1 VDRLVSV
8 GEASSGRGARSA
20 RVPRVAMSIGPLV
33 QGGEAGS
40 AAERPPRL
48 PAIREDLRIEPAAP
62 GRDGAPAWTLH
73 DPVTNRFFRIGWLE
87 FALLSRWR
95 AGDDPSALLEQ
106 VRAETPLRVDAPQL
120 ESLETFLR
128 THQLLR
134 AEGPEGIARLVHAAQ
149 AAREGPLSWLLHHYL
164 FFRVPLVRPGH
175 WLARTL
181 PWVQW
186 LYSRVFLVTTCAA
199 AVIGLMLAA
208 RQWDTFT
215 HTLSETLSPA
225 GIAGWALALV
235 FAKTLHELGHAWT
248 ATRYGLRVPQM
259 GVAFVVLWPMLYT
272 DTGEA
277 WKLADRGRRF
287 RVAAAGIVAE
297 FALAAWATL
306 AWSLT
311 ADGDLRSAL
320 FFLATTSWVV
330 TLAINAS
337 PFMRFDGYFLLSDAL
352 DLPNL
357 HARAGALARAWMRR
371 VLLGWGEPDPEPFPP
386 RLRAGLIAFA
396 LVTWVYRLV
405 VFVAIALAVYHVFFK
420 LLGLLLFAVE
430 IIWFVL
436 RPVGLELREWVRR
449 RDAIAPS
456 RRFMALLVIGMLL
469 GALAWPWRTPV
480 RAEGW
485 LHAERQHLVYSPLPA
500 RVAQIREPG
509 PVRAGDLLVLLD
521 SPDVRSRA
529 VQSAVSVDAL
539 ALQLD
544 RTVGRADG
552 HERRATIA
560 EQLAGALAEVD
571 AQRAELRRLALR
583 APFDG
588 VLGDRDPQVQPGA
601 WVNATQPIAMLHAPQ
616 AWVVDALVAQEAIG
630 RFEIG
635 APARFHRRG
644 QWESPLTG
652 TVVAIDGTR
661 AQTLPHPML
670 ATEHGGRVPTLR
682 QPDGRLVP
690 RDGLY
695 RVRLRLDA
703 PPPEALRGAV
713 AAGTVSIEAEPRNL
727 LLDGARGIV
736 SVLVRESGF

>member
-1 VDRLVSV
+1 MSAGHPSPPAD
-8 GEASSGRGARSA
+8 GAGLA
-20 RVPRVAMSIGPLV
+20 RPGV
-33 QGGEAGS
+33 QA
-40 AAERPPRL
+40 RL
-48 PAIREDLRIEPAAP
+48 PAIREDLRIEPASP
-62 GRDGAPAWTLH
+62 GRDGVPAWTVH
-73 DPVTNRFFRIGWLE
+73 DPVVNRFFRIGWLE

-95 AGDDPSALLEQ
+95 AGDDPQALLAQ
-106 VRAETPLRVDAPQL
+106 VRAETTLQVDASQL
-120 ESLETFLR
+120 EALETFLR
-128 THQLLR
+128 AHQLLR
-134 AEGPEGIARLVHAAQ
+134 AEGAEGTARLVRAAQ
-149 AAREGPLSWLLHHYL
+149 AGRESPLSWLLHHYL
-164 FFRVPLVRPGH
+164 FFRVPLLRPER
-175 WLARTL
+175 WLVRTL

-186 LYSRVFLVTTCAA
+186 LYSRAFLVVTCGAA
-199 AVIGLMLAA
+199 LVGLMLAA

-235 FAKTLHELGHAWT
+235 VAKTLHELGHAWT

-272 DTGEA
+272 DTGEV
-277 WKLADRGRRF
+277 WKLADRQRRF
-287 RVAAAGIVAE
+287 RVAAAGIAAE

-330 TLAINAS
+330 TLGINAS
-337 PFMRFDGYFLLSDAL
+337 PFMRFDGYFLLSDVL

-357 HARAGALARAWMRR
+357 HARSGALARAWMRR
-371 VLLGWGEPDPEPFPP
+371 VLLGWDEPDPEPFPA

-396 LVTWVYRLV
+396 LLTWLYRLV
-405 VFVAIALAVYHVFFK
+405 VFVAIAIAVYHVFFK

-430 IIWFVL
+430 IAWFVL
-436 RPVGLELREWVRR
+436 RPIGLELREWGRR
-449 RDAIAPS
+449 REAIRPS
-456 RRFMALLVIGMLL
+456 RRLAASLVLVVLL
-469 GALAWPWRTPV
+469 GVLLWPWRIPV

-485 LHAERQHLVYSPLPA
+485 LHAERQQLVYSPLPA

-529 VQSAVSVDAL
+529 AQSAASVDAL
-539 ALQLD
+539 AVQLD
-544 RTVGRADG
+544 RTVGRTDG
-552 HERRATIA
+552 HERRAAIA
-560 EQLAGALAEVD
+560 EQLAGAVAEVD
-571 AQRAELRRLALR
+571 AQRAELRRLVLR
-583 APFDG
+583 AAFDG
-588 VLGDRDPQVQPGA
+588 VLGDRDSQVQPGA
-601 WVNATQPIAMLHAPQ
+601 WVNASQPIAMLHAPD

-630 RFEIG
+630 RFEVG
-635 APARFHRRG
+635 APARFQRRG
-644 QWESPLTG
+644 RWETPVTA

-690 RDGLY
+690 RDALY

-703 PPPEALRGAV
+703 PPTDTDRAAVASGTASIDAAPRSLLGDGLRGIAAV
-713 AAGTVSIEAEPRNL
+713 I
-727 LLDGARGIV
+727 
-736 SVLVRESGF
+736 VRESGF

>member
-1 VDRLVSV
+1 L
-8 GEASSGRGARSA
+8 
-20 RVPRVAMSIGPLV
+20 
-33 QGGEAGS
+33 
-40 AAERPPRL
+40 
-48 PAIREDLRIEPAAP
+48 
-62 GRDGAPAWTLH
+62 
-73 DPVTNRFFRIGWLE
+73 
-87 FALLSRWR
+87 RWR
-95 AGDDPSALLEQ
+95 AGDDPQALLAQ
-106 VRAETPLRVDAPQL
+106 VRTETTLQVDASQL
-120 ESLETFLR
+120 EALETFLR
-128 THQLLR
+128 AHQLLR
-134 AEGPEGIARLVHAAQ
+134 AEGAEGTARLVRAAQ
-149 AAREGPLSWLLHHYL
+149 AGPESPLSWLLHHYL
-164 FFRVPLVRPGH
+164 FFRAPLLRPEQ

-186 LYSRVFLVTTCAA
+186 LYSRTFLVVTCGAA
-199 AVIGLMLAA
+199 LVGLMLAA

-235 FAKTLHELGHAWT
+235 VAKTLHELGHAWT

-272 DTGEA
+272 DTGEV
-277 WKLADRGRRF
+277 WKLADRQRRF
-287 RVAAAGIVAE
+287 RVAAAGIAAE

-330 TLAINAS
+330 TLGINAS
-337 PFMRFDGYFLLSDAL
+337 PFMRFDGYFLLSDGL

-357 HARAGALARAWMRR
+357 HARSGALARAWMRR
-371 VLLGWGEPDPEPFPP
+371 VLLGWDEPDPEPFPA

-396 LVTWVYRLV
+396 LLTWLYRLV
-405 VFVAIALAVYHVFFK
+405 VFVAIAIAVYHVFFK

-430 IIWFVL
+430 IAWFVL
-436 RPVGLELREWVRR
+436 RPIGLELREWGRR
-449 RDAIAPS
+449 REAIRPS
-456 RRFMALLVIGMLL
+456 RRLAASLVLVVLL
-469 GALAWPWRTPV
+469 GVLLWPWRILV

-485 LHAERQHLVYSPLPA
+485 LHAERQQLVYSPLPA

-529 VQSAVSVDAL
+529 AQSAASVDAL
-539 ALQLD
+539 AVQLD
-544 RTVGRADG
+544 RTVGRTDG
-552 HERRATIA
+552 HERRAAIA

-571 AQRAELRRLALR
+571 AQRAELRRLVLR
-583 APFDG
+583 AAFDG
-588 VLGDRDPQVQPGA
+588 VLGDRDSQVQPGA
-601 WVNATQPIAMLHAPQ
+601 WVNASQPIGMLHAPD

-630 RFEIG
+630 RFEVG
-635 APARFHRRG
+635 APARFQRRG
-644 QWESPLTG
+644 RWETPVTA

-682 QPDGRLVP
+682 QPDGRFVP
-690 RDGLY
+690 RDALY

-703 PPPEALRGAV
+703 PPADTDRAAV
-713 AAGTVSIEAEPRNL
+713 ASGTASIDAAPRSLLGDGLREIAAVIVRERLLTAG
-727 LLDGARGIV
+727 DGA
-736 SVLVRESGF
+736 